1 MEEQDYKTIARSRL
15 TDRHRS
21 DDTFLAILDTAIE
34 IKDLRQTQYLEL
46 GSKFLD
52 IDQSTGKNLDVI
64 GNLIGESRTLVNFI
78 NRPYFGYQGAR
89 LAESFDVGYWY
100 SLYKNKYGTLHVL
113 NDEEYRRVLKA
124 RVLKNCSKSSR
135 NSLVS
140 VLNTLTGN
148 TSTTIVEQE
157 DNKAIQ
163 ISLQDD
169 DGLVSYYL
177 SKYKNDRNLIPV
189 PLGRRIELTFKQE
202 LTFTNVSYVYP
213 TMLIEPNTNNW
224 SYKSVS
230 NTVQTNYLNV
240 DKTSWST
247 GKLPFGDK
255 EFLLPADYDFPVDPL
270 TIVPQ
275 QQIVWAETNV
285 LIQEL
290 PQDVTVKFF
299 VDNGLTL
306 WVNGI
311 ECISNYDPNAHY
323 FESKIPL
330 TNFVIGTNRITI
342 KVADDILAVR
352 PDNWI
357 WFDMKM
363 NNPSTDIHLS
373 WDVEGEFVR
382 FEIYRNTQP
391 TDKSN
396 LTSPIGTTT
405 SREFLDTTTDLN
417 MDYYYTI
424 VAITKSKDVYS
435 EEIYVSTVTDS
446 YLTSPENLTAIFSEL
461 YRPENLTLEFTN
473 V

>member
-1 MEEQDYKTIARSRL
+1 MKEQDYKTTSLSRL

-21 DDTFLAILDTAIE
+21 DETFLAILDTLVE
-34 IKDLRQTQYLEL
+34 IKSQRQQQYLDIADT
-46 GSKFLD
+46 FLD
-52 IDQSTGKNLDVI
+52 IDKSEGKNLD
-64 GNLIGESRTLVNFI
+64 LIGKLVGEERTLVNFI
-78 NRPYFGYQGAR
+78 DRSYFGFLGAR
-89 LAESFDVGYWY
+89 LSESYDIGYWY
-100 SLYKNKYGTLHVL
+100 SLYKNKYGTLRIL
-113 NDEEYRRVLKA
+113 TDDEYRRVLKA

-169 DGLVSYYL
+169 DGLASYYL

-189 PLGRRIELTFKQE
+189 PLGRRIGLTFKQE
-202 LTFTNVSYVYP
+202 LTFTDVSYVYP
-213 TMLIEPNTNNW
+213 STLIEPSINDW
-224 SYKSVS
+224 SYKVVP
-230 NTVQTNYLNV
+230 NTDQNSYLNT
-240 DKTSWST
+240 DKTSWNV
-247 GKLPFGDK
+247 GKSPFWDK
-255 EFLLPADYDFPVDPL
+255 QFWSPSVYDFPVDPL

-311 ECISNYDPNAHY
+311 ECISNYDPEAHY

-342 KVADDILAVR
+342 KVVDDDSDVR
-352 PDNWI
+352 PSNWV

-373 WDVEGEFVR
+373 WDVEGEFIR

-396 LTSPIGTTT
+396 LTSPIGITT

-435 EEIYVSTVTDS
+435 EEVYVSTVTDS

-461 YRPENLTLEFTN
+461 YRPENLTAEFTN